1 MAPVEGKHKWPSAHI
16 TGRSAQES
24 AIALTSSQPL
34 TLILGISKLQGSM
47 HFTVLN
53 RYVGW
58 TWTKV
63 AVNTQSLL
71 QTVSLWLGY
80 WSHLKAK
87 EYSEERKGAKGRT
100 SCSCVVFHLFP
111 GGVTKNKVL
120 RKLFPFSSFPN
131 SFHSYIYIYIILGIL
146 GYSLSEEILDRI
158 HKNFFQ
164 GQYNFHVSIPRQ
176 LCDSQGDQMFK
187 NLR

>member
-1 MAPVEGKHKWPSAHI
+1 MAPVEGKRKWPSAHI

-24 AIALTSSQPL
+24 AIALRSSQPL

-63 AVNTQSLL
+63 AVSTQSLL
-71 QTVSLWLGY
+71 QTVGLWLGY

-87 EYSEERKGAKGRT
+87 EYSEERKGAKGRM

-131 SFHSYIYIYIILGIL
+131 FFHSYIYYTRYTRLP
-146 GYSLSEEILDRI
+146 SEEILERI